1 VTSLHEEERAL
12 APVPPPP
19 RRGKGRG
26 RFFVV
31 IGLLAAG
38 VSVLLYEG
46 LLSSLN
52 YFDTV
57 DQVLA
62 HRAQIGTESIRLEGV
77 VVKGSVRR
85 TNNGAAF
92 ALAGTDGREV
102 QVINVGTPP
111 QLFQTEIPVVVVGRF
126 STATSVLFLSNQ
138 IMVKHGSTYAPA
150 DAPRAAVPKPKR

>member
-1 VTSLHEEERAL
+1 MTSATTEQPSL
-12 APVPPPP
+12 APVPPP
-19 RRGKGRG
+19 RRRAGGRG
-26 RFFVV
+26 RFAAVV
-31 IGLLAAG
+31 VLLAAG
-38 VSVLLYEG
+38 VGVLLYEG

-62 HRAQIGTESIRLEGV
+62 HRAQIGTQSIRLEGV
-77 VVKGSVRR
+77 VVKGSVRA
-85 TNNGAAF
+85 TGSGASF

-111 QLFQTEIPVVVVGRF
+111 QLFRTNVPVVAVGRF
-126 STATSVLFLSNQ
+126 STATSTLFLSSQ

-150 DAPRAAVPKPKR
+150 DAPRAAVPNAKR

>member
-1 VTSLHEEERAL
+1 MTLRTAEEREL
-12 APVPPPP
+12 TPVPPPH
-19 RRGKGRG
+19 RRIQGRG

-31 IGLLAAG
+31 IALLAAG

-77 VVKGSVRR
+77 VVKGSVRG
-85 TNNGAAF
+85 TDKGAAF
-92 ALAGTDGREV
+92 ALAGADGREV

-111 QLFQTEIPVVVVGRF
+111 QLFQTNIPVVAVGRF
-126 STATSVLFLSNQ
+126 STATSTLFLSTQ
-138 IMVKHGSTYAPA
+138 IMVKHGSSYAPA
-150 DAPRAAVPKPKR
+150 NAPRAAVPKPKR